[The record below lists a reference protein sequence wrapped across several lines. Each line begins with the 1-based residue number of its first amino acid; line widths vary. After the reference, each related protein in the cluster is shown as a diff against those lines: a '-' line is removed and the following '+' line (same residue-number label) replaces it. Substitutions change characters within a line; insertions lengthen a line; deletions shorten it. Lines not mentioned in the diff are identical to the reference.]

1 MSMYLKTGLL
11 TLLTI
16 LIMSGC
22 SRVGPGMM
30 SRDRFDYTSAVA
42 DSWKEQ
48 LLMNIVRIRYLDW
61 TAFVSIDQIIT
72 AYTMEHTGSA
82 RFTLRTPISQLYTN
96 DQADVSWVG
105 KFSERPTILYKP
117 LSGKKYVRA
126 LLTPAQPVSILALME
141 TGWPA
146 DQLGRIAIRSVNGF
160 YNTNTEFDVVHH
172 ADPLFARFLFILKKI
187 QSRDAMRV
195 SIVEDAES
203 RKTVTLVFN
212 PKRLTPELRQE
223 FQELK
228 ADLGLDITRNS
239 FRVVRDSLQDSSDEI
254 RIQGRSVLQILIAM
268 AVAGVQIP
276 EEHKESGIAPPIQPI
291 PDEDLSGLPPL
302 MTIKSGSVKPAS
314 SYVAVKY
321 LDMWYWIDNR
331 DHFAK
336 RSLQYALTLITL
348 LDSDEASGG
357 SVVIPVN

>member
-16 LIMSGC
+16 LILSGC
-22 SRVGPGMM
+22 SRVGPEMM

-48 LLMNIVRIRYLDW
+48 LLMNIVRIRYFDW

-126 LLTPAQPVSILALME
+126 LLTPAQPVSIPALME

-146 DQLGRIAIRSVNGF
+146 DQLGRITIRSVNGF
-160 YNTNTEFDVVHH
+160 YNTNSKFDVVHH
-172 ADPLFARFLFILKKI
+172 ADPLFARFLLMLKKI

-195 SIVEDAES
+195 SIV
-203 RKTVTLVFN
+203 
-212 PKRLTPELRQE
+212 
-223 FQELK
+223 
-228 ADLGLDITRNS
+228 
-239 FRVVRDSLQDSSDEI
+239 RDSLEDSSDEI
-254 RIQGRSVLQILIAM
+254 RIQGRSVLQILVAM
-268 AVAGVQIP
+268 AVVGVQLP

-291 PDEDLSGLPPL
+291 SNEDLSGLPPL
-302 MTIKSGSVKPAS
+302 MTIKSGSVKPES
-314 SYVAVKY
+314 SYVAVQY

-336 RSLQYALTLITL
+336 RSLQYALTLITCLTVMSHPGGVL
-348 LDSDEASGG
+348 LFR
-357 SVVIPVN
+357 